1 MSVGFKKVQ
10 SDDPQ
15 PPDSLCNTFTK
26 AREEGESQLPLYS
39 PLIIPHYLHT
49 ALEAGRSSPE
59 WKGCSLLPLAAGLK
73 LAKFVAFTP
82 DFRQQVLECSSFL
95 LD

>member
-26 AREEGESQLPLYS
+26 AREEGESQPPLYS

-49 ALEAGRSSPE
+49 ALEAGKSSPE
-59 WKGCSLLPLAAGLK
+59 WQGSTAGCHHLQP
-73 LAKFVAFTP
+73 V
-82 DFRQQVLECSSFL
+82 
-95 LD
+95 